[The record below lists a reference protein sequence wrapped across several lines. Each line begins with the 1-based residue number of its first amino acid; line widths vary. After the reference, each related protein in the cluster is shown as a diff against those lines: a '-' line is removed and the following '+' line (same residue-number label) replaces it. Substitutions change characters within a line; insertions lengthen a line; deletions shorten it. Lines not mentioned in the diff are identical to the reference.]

1 MRKLANHAARDIASP
16 AVKMGNRS
24 LFPGVAVPLAFFCTL
39 FFRHRKK
46 SVSAPW
52 DGKSLSAPESARQA
66 PPKGNFLGRG
76 FSLRSKQGGFPLA
89 PLHPLRIAN
98 RSNSAPHR
106 AASPPPA
113 PGGFAYG
120 KVVAYRCKQGAFLGV
135 NNRRGPHYRA
145 SRFLRLPSSTQIP
158 TIPSKGAPFPM
169 KHTNLTMGIL
179 FGFFL
184 LCALSMGN
192 RVYFVLATIIF
203 LSWIFAFISVRM
215 AEKTVQV
222 SNALSGQK
230 VNRGE
235 VVSMEI
241 AVSHKGLLP
250 IAPIA
255 LHMRATSN
263 TPAGVIYLTHL
274 GKRRQRVTHRFVAD
288 HVGAMFPGVESYVVS
303 DIFGFFKK
311 EHQPDLAGQELLVLP
326 VPFEVEP
333 LTFAAG
339 DMGVETMKRAME
351 DPSSPS
357 DFRNYQQGDPLKRIH
372 WKMSA
377 RKRELIVRQFEEPA
391 LPDALVMLDTSPPH
405 LNEGVPKENAAFLQD
420 ALLETAA
427 SVVACQIRQDNQVR
441 LPLVGDRPMEYSSHM
456 GLPVLLEELARCTF
470 NETERFERVL
480 MMQMA
485 ELRKLGAVVVITT
498 RLTSEVADL
507 LIRMKRMGPNV
518 RLYYVTFR
526 TDRPERL
533 ALVGRLQQAGVEVN
547 YVTPQGS

>member
-1 MRKLANHAARDIASP
+1 
-16 AVKMGNRS
+16 
-24 LFPGVAVPLAFFCTL
+24 
-39 FFRHRKK
+39 
-46 SVSAPW
+46 
-52 DGKSLSAPESARQA
+52 
-66 PPKGNFLGRG
+66 
-76 FSLRSKQGGFPLA
+76 
-89 PLHPLRIAN
+89 
-98 RSNSAPHR
+98 
-106 AASPPPA
+106 
-113 PGGFAYG
+113 
-120 KVVAYRCKQGAFLGV
+120 
-135 NNRRGPHYRA
+135 
-145 SRFLRLPSSTQIP
+145 
-158 TIPSKGAPFPM
+158 M

-203 LSWIFAFISVRM
+203 LSWVFAFVSVRM

-241 AVSHKGLLP
+241 AVSHKGVLP

-377 RKRELIVRQFEEPA
+377 RKRELIVRQFEG
-391 LPDALVMLDTSPPH
+391 LPEDQS
-405 LNEGVPKENAAFLQD
+405 AFLKD

-427 SVVACQIRQDNQVR
+427 SVVACQIRQDNPVR
-441 LPLVGDRPMEYSSHM
+441 MPLVGDRPMEYSSNM

>member
-1 MRKLANHAARDIASP
+1 
-16 AVKMGNRS
+16 
-24 LFPGVAVPLAFFCTL
+24 
-39 FFRHRKK
+39 
-46 SVSAPW
+46 
-52 DGKSLSAPESARQA
+52 
-66 PPKGNFLGRG
+66 
-76 FSLRSKQGGFPLA
+76 
-89 PLHPLRIAN
+89 
-98 RSNSAPHR
+98 
-106 AASPPPA
+106 
-113 PGGFAYG
+113 
-120 KVVAYRCKQGAFLGV
+120 
-135 NNRRGPHYRA
+135 
-145 SRFLRLPSSTQIP
+145 
-158 TIPSKGAPFPM
+158 M

-480 MMQMA
+480 MM
-485 ELRKLGAVVVITT
+485 
-498 RLTSEVADL
+498 
-507 LIRMKRMGPNV
+507 
-518 RLYYVTFR
+518 
-526 TDRPERL
+526 
-533 ALVGRLQQAGVEVN
+533 
-547 YVTPQGS
+547 